1 MKPDESQDL
10 KMGDGVCALR
20 AAPGGESICWAVP
33 SANLLAWRVWD
44 DEFLVYN
51 TASGQTH
58 HLNLLAG
65 EVLRSIEVEPAQTCE
80 LVRRLANQFEIAE
93 DSPPLQMIDRLIHE
107 LDELGLI
114 APSTA

>member
-1 MKPDESQDL
+1 MS
-10 KMGDGVCALR
+10 DGVCAMR
-20 AAPGGESICWAVP
+20 GAPGEESICWAVP
-33 SANLLAWRVWD
+33 GTNLLAWRIWD

-51 TASGQTH
+51 AASGQTH

-65 EVLRSIEVEPAQTCE
+65 EALCSLEVEPAQTRE
-80 LVRRLANQFEIAE
+80 LVRRLANQFKIAE

-114 APSTA
+114 APSTT

>member
-1 MKPDESQDL
+1 MSNGAGASGEASA
-10 KMGDGVCALR
+10 GDAGTV
-20 AAPGGESICWAVP
+20 WAVP
-33 SANLLAWRVWD
+33 LADMLVWRIFD

-65 EVLRSIEVEPAQTCE
+65 EALRSLEAEAAQTHE
-80 LVRRLANQFEIAE
+80 LVSRLADQFEIPE
-93 DSPPLQMIDRLIHE
+93 DSPSLQMIDRLVRE

-114 APSTA
+114 APSTW

>member
-1 MKPDESQDL
+1 MCGSDGEESRCWGVPDAN
-10 KMGDGVCALR
+10 ALVWR
-20 AAPGGESICWAVP
+20 AWH
-33 SANLLAWRVWD
+33 

-65 EVLRSIEVEPAQTCE
+65 EALRSLEAEAADVCE
-80 LVRRLANQFEIAE
+80 LIRRLANQFEIAG
-93 DSPPLQMIDRLIHE
+93 DSPPLQMMDRLIHE

-114 APSTA
+114 APSTS